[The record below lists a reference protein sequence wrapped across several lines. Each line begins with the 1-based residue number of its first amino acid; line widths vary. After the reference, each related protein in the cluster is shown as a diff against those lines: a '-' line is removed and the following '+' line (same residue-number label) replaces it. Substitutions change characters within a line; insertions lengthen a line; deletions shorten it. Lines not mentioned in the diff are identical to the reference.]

1 MRRYLLFAILMFSSQ
16 ALFAQWSLSGNVG
29 VALNRIEQSLRNG
42 SPNAISDMLAS
53 PVTIRLGDTLYTDIA
68 GMQAEE
74 LLNKFFADKQV
85 VRFDTG
91 LPGSGELIYSEGGA
105 RDTMRVDVLLQRAIG
120 GPEIRALNISNYPM
134 ATMFFDLHGKGR
146 AVSERKREEAGRDQ

>member
-1 MRRYLLFAILMFSSQ
+1 MRRYLFFAILIFSSQ

-29 VALNRIEQSLRNG
+29 IALNRIEQALRYG
-42 SPNAISDMLAS
+42 SPNSVSDMLAS

-134 ATMFFDLHGKGR
+134 ATMFFDLHKNGR
-146 AVSERKREEAGRDQ
+146 AQAEKRNQRG